1 MKNLSIFTIILL
13 LFFSPGFS
21 QSFKKATSIS
31 FNKLLVGSSISGH
44 STTIVFNRN
53 GKARGAY
60 VNKNGAQ
67 STING
72 SYSFSKSKGFC
83 WDLTAVRSDGS
94 IANWGYKC
102 EPLLFKGNNVVKI
115 GNYEYKLKR

>member
-1 MKNLSIFTIILL
+1 MKNLSFFTIILL
-13 LFFSPGFS
+13 LFSSSGFS
-21 QSFKKATSIS
+21 QNFKKATSDS

-83 WDLTAVRSDGS
+83 WDLTAIRPDGG

-102 EPLLFKGNNVVKI
+102 EPLSFKGNNVVKI
-115 GNYEYKLKR
+115 GNYEYKMKR